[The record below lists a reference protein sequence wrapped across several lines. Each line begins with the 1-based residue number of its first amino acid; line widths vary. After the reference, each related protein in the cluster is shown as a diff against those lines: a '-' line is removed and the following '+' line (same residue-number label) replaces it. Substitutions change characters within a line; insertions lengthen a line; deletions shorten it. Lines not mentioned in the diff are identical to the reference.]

1 MADRPR
7 PHGLIALAGAL
18 LLAAPALGETV
29 RIATFNASLS
39 RDTAGALLQ
48 DIEDR
53 DAQVMAAAAVIVAA
67 SPDVLLLNEI
77 DHDPQSRAL
86 DAFVGL
92 LAEQG
97 LDYGHS
103 FTAPVNTGELTGLDL
118 DGDGSTTGPSD
129 AYGWGRWPG
138 HYGMAVLSRYPLGEA
153 RSFRLLRW
161 AEFENNLIP
170 QEVREPARGV
180 LRLSSKS
187 HWDVPV
193 ELPGVTV
200 HLLASHP
207 TPPVFDGPEDL
218 NGRRNHD
225 EVMFWV
231 RYLDGVPFTD
241 DAGET
246 AALDDAPVIVAGDL
260 NADPFDGDARREAL
274 AALLSHTRLQD
285 AGPESAG
292 AAAAAQMQ
300 GGANDTHTGPATQ
313 DTSDWNDERGPGNL
327 RVDYVLPSADLE
339 VSASGV
345 WWPAPDALGSEH
357 VGMGEAISS
366 DHRLVWV
373 DIELD

>member
-7 PHGLIALAGAL
+7 PYGLIALAGAL
-18 LLAAPALGETV
+18 FLAAPALADTV
-29 RIATFNASLS
+29 RVATFNASLS

-53 DAQVMAAAAVIVAA
+53 DAQVLAAAEVILAVA
-67 SPDVLLLNEI
+67 PDVLLLNEI
-77 DHDPQSRAL
+77 DHDPQSRSL
-86 DAFVGL
+86 DAFIAL
-92 LAEQG
+92 LAERG
-97 LDYGHS
+97 LVYEHS

-118 DGDGSTTGPSD
+118 DGDGSTTGPND

-138 HYGMAVLSRYPLGEA
+138 HFGMAVLSRYPLGEA

-161 AEFENNLIP
+161 AEFEGNLMP
-170 QEVREPARGV
+170 EEVQEPARSV

-193 ELPGVTV
+193 ELPGGPV

-207 TPPVFDGPEDL
+207 TPPVFDGPEDT

-231 RYLDGVPFTD
+231 RYLDGTPFTD
-241 DAGET
+241 DAGVT
-246 AALDDAPVIVAGDL
+246 AALGDAPVIVAGDL

-274 AALLSHTRLQD
+274 AALLAHPRLQD
-285 AGPESAG
+285 PGQESAG
-292 AAAAAQMQ
+292 AIAAAEMQ
-300 GGANDTHTGPATQ
+300 GGLNAAHAGPAAQ

-339 VSASGV
+339 VSGSGV
-345 WWPAPDALGSEH
+345 WWPAPDKPGAEH
-357 VGMGEAISS
+357 VGFGEAISS

-373 DIELD
+373 DIEVD